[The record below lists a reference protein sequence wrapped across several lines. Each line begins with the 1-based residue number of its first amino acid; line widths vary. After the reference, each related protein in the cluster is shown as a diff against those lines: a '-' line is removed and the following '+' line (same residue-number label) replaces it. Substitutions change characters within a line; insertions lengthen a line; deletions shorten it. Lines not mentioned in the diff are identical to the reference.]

1 MNRKATGRMANRDQ
15 RVKWLREQNLFSNVF
30 MSVALRDVPACQHV
44 LRTLLESPH
53 LAVHA
58 VRTRYRISNLLSK
71 DSELDVLAED
81 ADGQMYNIEIQR
93 TATVDHARRL
103 RYYGAQIDSGFLEKG
118 ARYQDL
124 PNVYL
129 VYISETDLWKL
140 GLTACPV
147 CKSLLGRRKYE
158 DGIQILYEDAD
169 GQMYNIEIQRTA
181 TVDHARRLRYY
192 GAQIDSGFLEKGA
205 RYQDLPN
212 VYLVYISETDLWKL
226 GLTACPVCK
235 SLLGRRK
242 YEDGIQILYV
252 NAGVDDGSEQ
262 ARLMRFFQTAD
273 PEDQSQGALS
283 ARVHFLKK
291 EEGGRKEMEAVVEE
305 IFQDGVEAGREEGR
319 EEGVKTVVFHLFAR
333 GDSLEEIHGV
343 ADMPLAQLE
352 QWKEEWERGQEH

>member
-1 MNRKATGRMANRDQ
+1 MNRKAAGRMANRDQ

-30 MSVALRDVPACQHV
+30 MSAALRDVPACQHV

-140 GLTACPV
+140 GLTACP
-147 CKSLLGRRKYE
+147 G
-158 DGIQILYEDAD
+158 
-169 GQMYNIEIQRTA
+169 
-181 TVDHARRLRYY
+181 
-192 GAQIDSGFLEKGA
+192 
-205 RYQDLPN
+205 
-212 VYLVYISETDLWKL
+212 
-226 GLTACPVCK
+226 CK

-283 ARVHFLKK
+283 ARVHF
-291 EEGGRKEMEAVVEE
+291 A
-305 IFQDGVEAGREEGR
+305 
-319 EEGVKTVVFHLFAR
+319 
-333 GDSLEEIHGV
+333 S
-343 ADMPLAQLE
+343 
-352 QWKEEWERGQEH
+352 